1 MQAGRP
7 TLEIVDWGMRC
18 PTNELG
24 FELRPAAR
32 IQGPNVSLITMQTD
46 EQGQIQGQGPIL
58 VANPNL

>member
-7 TLEIVDWGMRC
+7 TLEVVDWGMHY

-32 IQGPNVSLITMQTD
+32 IQGPNVNVITMPTE

-58 VANPNL
+58 VTNLNL